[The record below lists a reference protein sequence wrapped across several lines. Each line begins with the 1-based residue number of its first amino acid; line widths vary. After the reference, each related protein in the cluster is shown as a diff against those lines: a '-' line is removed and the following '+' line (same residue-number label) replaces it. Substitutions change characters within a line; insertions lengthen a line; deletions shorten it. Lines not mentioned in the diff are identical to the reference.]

1 MNTTEI
7 SKAKIDAS
15 VYSGLRQFSIFLGDR
30 QKALEGLLQSMYA
43 NQISAVAFSSIE
55 THDYLVLRVVS
66 NYSENLKKLLI
77 SSDIS
82 FAEQNVLGV
91 EFFHSD
97 DVRTVVSAIAA
108 YEIKI
113 HYMYPLLVK
122 FNNKI
127 GMVLRVE
134 DMDLAAKAVHSVGLN
149 TISQEEIDR

>member
-1 MNTTEI
+1 MEV

-15 VYSGLRQFSIFLGDR
+15 VYGGIKQFSIFLGNR
-30 QKALEGLLQSMYA
+30 QKTLENFLQSMHT
-43 NQISAVAFSSIE
+43 NQISVMAFSSVE
-55 THDYLVLRVVS
+55 TCDYLVLRVVP
-66 NYSENLKKLLI
+66 NYGENLKKLLI

-97 DVRTVVSAIAA
+97 DVYTIVSAIAA

-127 GMVLRVE
+127 EMVLQVE
-134 DMDLAAKAVHSVGLN
+134 DINLAAKAVHSIGMG